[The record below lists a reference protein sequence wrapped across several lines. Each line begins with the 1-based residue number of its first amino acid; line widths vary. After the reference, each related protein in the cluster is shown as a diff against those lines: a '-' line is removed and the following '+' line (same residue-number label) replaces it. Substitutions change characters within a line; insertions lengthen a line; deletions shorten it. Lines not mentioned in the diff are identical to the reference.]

1 MKRMIVNADDF
12 GFSEAVNHGILKAMQ
27 EGIVTSTSIMA
38 NMRLCPCSSAV
49 SRASGYGCGCSS
61 ESYLLSSA
69 AIHTSNPGYGNRLFP
84 QTG

>member
-38 NMRLCPCSSAV
+38 NMPGFAHAV
-49 SRASGYGCGCSS
+49 QLYHEHPDMAVGVHLNLTCYRP
-61 ESYLLSSA
+61 LLST
-69 AIHTSNPGYGNRLFP
+69 H
-84 QTG
+84 QTLVKIGRAHV

>member
-38 NMRLCPCSSAV
+38 NMPGFAHAV
-49 SRASGYGCGCSS
+49 
-61 ESYLLSSA
+61 
-69 AIHTSNPGYGNRLFP
+69 
-84 QTG
+84 

>member
-38 NMRLCPCSSAV
+38 KHSFRISTTRLNFNIKIFK
-49 SRASGYGCGCSS
+49 
-61 ESYLLSSA
+61 L
-69 AIHTSNPGYGNRLFP
+69 IIF
-84 QTG
+84 